1 MACQLNLSPYGKDR
15 YARVYP
21 CYASQCKTCGWNE
34 AEHKLRVSRGLVTGS
49 NGLRHMTV
57 TPSAVEGVSVSD
69 DTGN

>member
-34 AEHKLRVSRGLVTGS
+34 AEHKLRVSRDYL
-49 NGLRHMTV
+49 L
-57 TPSAVEGVSVSD
+57 
-69 DTGN
+69 